1 MTTTVIYFFSAINL
15 MLALMMVFYNWR
27 INKNVIFLALFLIL
41 LALESSMASTFNFG
55 GNLTFYT
62 FLFIISPIFFLKAP
76 MLYFFVR
83 GIVDDRFYMK
93 KTDILHFIPFFLH
106 ILANMPFLLMSYEE
120 QYQISANI
128 MQNIE
133 YYRQLRFS
141 VYPLTWNNAGRAIQ
155 LFAYIIACFVLMR
168 QVRYKLHQLR
178 GQLKYQYKYTMQRIT
193 VILFLILLIATL
205 LIILYH
211 MFKMEL
217 DETELIHTMYFII
230 YMMAYIYFFIPI
242 FVILSPKL
250 LYGLPHLDT
259 SHISVTQFDNDEE
272 DETEKKT
279 VVETQSQQLT
289 TEYFTELASKILNYI
304 DTEKPYLNPDF
315 QIKNICIRFLI
326 PQHHVHYCLN
336 EILHTDFNELRNEKR
351 IAYAKTIMKD
361 KNNPVKPEDA
371 GFVSGFT
378 SNTNF
383 NIAFKKYTGL
393 TSEEWLNRQ
402 EKITD

>member
-15 MLALMMVFYNWR
+15 ILALMMVFYNWR

-41 LALESSMASTFNFG
+41 LALESSMVSSFNFG
-55 GNLTFYT
+55 GNLSFYT
-62 FLFIISPIFFLKAP
+62 ILLIVSPVFFLKAP
-76 MLYFFVR
+76 LLYFFVR
-83 GIVDDRFYMK
+83 GIVNDQFYMK
-93 KTDILHFIPFFLH
+93 KSDILHFIPFFVHL
-106 ILANMPFLLMSYEE
+106 LTNMPFLLMSYEE
-120 QYQISANI
+120 QYHISANI
-128 MQNIE
+128 MQNFD

-141 VYPLTWNNAGRAIQ
+141 LYPITWNNSVRVIQ
-155 LFAYIIACFVLMR
+155 LFIYVIVCLVMMR
-168 QVRYKLHQLR
+168 RVRFKYSHLK
-178 GQLKYQYKYTMQRIT
+178 GQIKYQYRYTMQRIIVMLMLVFLIAFT
-193 VILFLILLIATL
+193 SVILNYMFAKR
-205 LIILYH
+205 LYA
-211 MFKMEL
+211 
-217 DETELIHTMYFII
+217 TELIDTIYVIRYTMVYV
-230 YMMAYIYFFIPI
+230 YFFIPI
-242 FVILSPKL
+242 YVILSPKL
-250 LYGLPHLDT
+250 LYGLPHLDI
-259 SHISVTQFDNDEE
+259 SHFSVTQFEDDEE
-272 DETEKKT
+272 DGTGNKT
-279 VVETQSQQLT
+279 GVEQSQQLT

-315 QIKNICIRFLI
+315 QIKNICNRFLI

-351 IAYAKTIMKD
+351 IAYAKTILKD